1 MQKEIKVL
9 AKKILYEGF
18 NNVYACELEVPSL
31 DPKKNYNRS
40 FKREVIQ
47 CSDAVFVLI
56 YAPCCDSF
64 VFCQEFRAGVFFNK
78 NDDDPFIFECVAG
91 MIDRD
96 HLPEEI
102 ARAEVYEEAGLTA
115 GKLQLIAKAY
125 SSPGRMTEK
134 VYFFYTEVAGT
145 PQSGLFGLET
155 ENEDIATHIIKR
167 TDAYKMMDELKIM
180 DSMTLL
186 ALNWFRA
193 NHLF

>member
-1 MQKEIKVL
+1 
-9 AKKILYEGF
+9 LYEGF
-18 NNVYACELEVPSL
+18 NNVYACELAVPSL
-31 DPKKNYNRS
+31 DTKKDYNRP
-40 FKREVIQ
+40 FKREIIQ

-56 YAPCCDSF
+56 YAPDIDSF

-78 NDDDPFIFECVAG
+78 SGDDPFILECVAG

-96 HLPEEI
+96 DSPEEI
-102 ARAEVYEEAGLTA
+102 ARTEVYEEAGLTA

-134 VYFFYTEVAGT
+134 VYFFYTEVTGT
-145 PQSGLFGLET
+145 PQQGLFGLET
-155 ENEDIATHIIKR
+155 EHEDIATHIIKR
-167 TDAYKMMDELKIM
+167 ADAYKMIDELKIM

-193 NHLF
+193 NHSF

>member
-1 MQKEIKVL
+1 MRKEIKVL
-9 AKKILYEGF
+9 AKKVLYKGF

-31 DPKKNYNRS
+31 DAQKDYNRP

-78 NDDDPFIFECVAG
+78 SNDDPFILECVAG

-96 HLPEEI
+96 SLPEEI

-134 VYFFYTEVAGT
+134 VYFFYTEVAGI
-145 PQSGLFGLET
+145 PQKGLFGLET
-155 ENEDIATHIIKR
+155 ESEDIATHIVKR
-167 TDAYKMMDELKIM
+167 TDAYKMMDELKII

-193 NHLF
+193 NH